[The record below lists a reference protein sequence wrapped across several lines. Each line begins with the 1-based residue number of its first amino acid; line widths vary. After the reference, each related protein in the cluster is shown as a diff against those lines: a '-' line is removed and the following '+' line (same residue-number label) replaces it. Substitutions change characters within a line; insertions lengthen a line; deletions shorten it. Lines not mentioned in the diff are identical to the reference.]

1 MSKEACQQ
9 ATNIVNVLLA
19 EPDEN
24 ELLENLIVD
33 EEIYIANVLM
43 KCVKFCPSIFEGPTM
58 NKEEMSKWVQKGSR
72 QIWTHVGGTYFIANF
87 VGSTSIYDI
96 KAHSLKPLNLH
107 SLKPLSS
114 TCWCELKSYSNQLSV
129 FSLDFETTRDF
140 DMRDKKYFN

>member
-19 EPDEN
+19 EPEEN

-58 NKEEMSKWVQKGSR
+58 NKEEMTKWVQKGSR
-72 QIWTHVGGTYFIANF
+72 QIWTHVGGTLEHVVLWWN
-87 VGSTSIYDI
+87 VN
-96 KAHSLKPLNLH
+96 PLACR
-107 SLKPLSS
+107 PAG
-114 TCWCELKSYSNQLSV
+114 CA
-129 FSLDFETTRDF
+129 
-140 DMRDKKYFN
+140 KYLREWLMLLGKF